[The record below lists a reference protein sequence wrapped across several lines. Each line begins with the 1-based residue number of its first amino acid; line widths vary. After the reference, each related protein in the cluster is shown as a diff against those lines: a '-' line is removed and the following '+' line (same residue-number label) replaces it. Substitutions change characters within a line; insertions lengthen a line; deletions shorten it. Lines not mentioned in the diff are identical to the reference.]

1 MYGFYDTWTRPIWSG
16 TRDQM
21 KPTVPKNGIC
31 KWRRQNKSKAKL
43 GRRKP
48 CCSHNKSRQP
58 EQLCGYMY
66 IPIVITTTI
75 DSWPT
80 KLSQDCWPFCRWSVR
95 QNVVFFV
102 FLSCLRL
109 LLGHS
114 LYSPKE
120 KRQNRQELD
129 KIMRKIT
136 MHRNLCRL
144 RDRSNR
150 ELCISGCRLR
160 LHNHF
165 VSVYGSTRYVSKE
178 ITSNWFEVWCRLQ
191 LFRILNWNF
200 NCNWKSSLEFI
211 MLLNFISRA
220 PFLLHFNKNP
230 VERTIEMQPIPFT
243 TTEFYPPLAF

>member
-1 MYGFYDTWTRPIWSG
+1 MWLYVYTHCDYNNNRQLADKT
-16 TRDQM
+16 
-21 KPTVPKNGIC
+21 KPRLLTILSLK
-31 KWRRQNKSKAKL
+31 RAAK
-43 GRRKP
+43 
-48 CCSHNKSRQP
+48 CC
-58 EQLCGYMY
+58 
-66 IPIVITTTI
+66 
-75 DSWPT
+75 
-80 KLSQDCWPFCRWSVR
+80 
-95 QNVVFFV
+95 VFSFFLF

-120 KRQNRQELD
+120 KRQNSQELD

-178 ITSNWFEVWCRLQ
+178 INSN
-191 LFRILNWNF
+191 
-200 NCNWKSSLEFI
+200 
-211 MLLNFISRA
+211 
-220 PFLLHFNKNP
+220 
-230 VERTIEMQPIPFT
+230 
-243 TTEFYPPLAF
+243 